1 VAVIRGVP
9 TQAGVIPALARIERV
24 IGDVFSTKGGLLYC
38 DTCKMGWC
46 SHVETAI
53 VEMKD
58 SKSIWNDFA
67 WHDQTRLVVPILP
80 TDWFLFADALIVP
93 NGNDFEVKVSGGKN
107 AAIPDAYDIGM
118 ISRGDGRAQIRMMIV
133 DWIKMIAP
141 AKPVGLCSSTKH
153 GIDIEFRVDGEY
165 RTDKRAI
172 LAHAWCFKWYKK
184 CAICTRVEGP
194 KPSTFDPN
202 LIPEV

>member
-1 VAVIRGVP
+1 MAVIRGVP

-24 IGDVFSTKGGLLYC
+24 IDDVFSTKGGLLYC

-46 SHVETAI
+46 PHVETAI
-53 VEMKD
+53 VEMQD

-67 WHDQTRLVVPILP
+67 WHDQTRLLVPILP

-93 NGNDFEVKVSGGKN
+93 NGDDFEVKVSGGKN

-133 DWIKMIAP
+133 DWLKMTAP
-141 AKPVGLCSSTKH
+141 AKPGGLCSSTKH
-153 GIDIEFRVDGEY
+153 GIGIEVRMNEEY

-172 LAHAWCFKWYKK
+172 LAHTWCLKWYKK
-184 CAICTRVEGP
+184 CALCTQVEGP